1 MEAEI
6 MRLEEQKEELELA
19 LASPELYLNEEHS
32 KATVETYN
40 AVQDKL
46 SRCYARWEELVE
58 RLQEG

>member
-1 MEAEI
+1 

-40 AVQDKL
+40 AEQDKL
-46 SRCYARWEELVE
+46 SQCYARWEKLLE